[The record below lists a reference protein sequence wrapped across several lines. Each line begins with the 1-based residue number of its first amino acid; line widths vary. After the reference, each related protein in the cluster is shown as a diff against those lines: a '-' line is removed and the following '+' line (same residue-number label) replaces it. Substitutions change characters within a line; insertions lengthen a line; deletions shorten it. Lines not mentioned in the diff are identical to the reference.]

1 VNDATQ
7 ACKSDSMERML
18 SRPKGSAANSWI
30 AWARKNTLALQ
41 AMPTNRRWCGNEKK
55 PVSKTGLNLFFQK
68 K

>member
-1 VNDATQ
+1 
-7 ACKSDSMERML
+7 MERML

-30 AWARKNTLALQ
+30 AWTRKNTLALQ